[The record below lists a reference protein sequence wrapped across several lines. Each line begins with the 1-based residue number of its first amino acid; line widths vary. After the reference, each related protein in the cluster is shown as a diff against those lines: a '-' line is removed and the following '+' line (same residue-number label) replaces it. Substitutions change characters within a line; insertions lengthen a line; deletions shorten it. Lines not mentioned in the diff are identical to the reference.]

1 MLSRGEGE
9 RVWFS
14 WKMLGQIAVVA
25 IPSILQQSFV
35 SVGNIIIQSV
45 VNSFGASVIAG
56 FAAATKLN
64 NVLISSLT
72 TLGSGISNYASQNL
86 VPGRTSASGRASGP
100 VSDCWA
106 ASASASRP
114 CTCWQAASC
123 SCSL

>member
-1 MLSRGEGE
+1 MTFLCQGVSCVLSLWVVARRVRAVPSKGE

-64 NVLISSLT
+64 NVLISFLT

-86 VPGRTSASGRASGP
+86 GAGKNKRVRAGFK
-100 VSDCWA
+100 
-106 ASASASRP
+106 
-114 CTCWQAASC
+114 
-123 SCSL
+123 

>member
-1 MLSRGEGE
+1 MGVAGVAWATFLCQGGSCVLSLWVVARRVRAVPREGE

-56 FAAATKLN
+56 FAAATK
-64 NVLISSLT
+64 
-72 TLGSGISNYASQNL
+72 
-86 VPGRTSASGRASGP
+86 P
-100 VSDCWA
+100 
-106 ASASASRP
+106 RP
-114 CTCWQAASC
+114 PK
-123 SCSL
+123 

>member
-1 MLSRGEGE
+1 MLSRVRGE

-14 WKMLGQIAVVA
+14 WKMLGQIAAVA

-86 VPGRTSASGRASGP
+86 GAGKNKRVKAGFGAG
-100 VSDCWA
+100 V
-106 ASASASRP
+106 
-114 CTCWQAASC
+114 
-123 SCSL
+123 